1 MNLFD
6 EFITIVKKLRAPDG
20 CPWDREQTLKSLTP
34 YIIEE
39 AYEFM
44 LAYAAQGRI
53 DEDESSSPS
62 IRELLENAKK
72 SLLKLANKMG
82 LKDEDIRKLY
92 GIDFE
97 NFVKILSND
106 ATKSQNAV
114 KLVLSSQTITSQL
127 IDNLN
132 ASIHLRALLTDMF
145 LVDEYINNVK

>member
-1 MNLFD
+1 MNKKNFVS
-6 EFITIVKKLRAPDG
+6 EFHDATEA
-20 CPWDREQTLKSLTP
+20 
-34 YIIEE
+34 IEE

-53 DEDESSSPS
+53 DEDESSAPS
-62 IRELLENAKK
+62 IRQLLENAKK
-72 SLLKLANKMG
+72 SLLKLANKME
-82 LKDEDIRKLY
+82 LKDEDVRKLF

-97 NFVKILSND
+97 NFINILSHD
-106 ATKSQNAV
+106 ANKSQNAV

>member
-1 MNLFD
+1 MNKKNFVS
-6 EFITIVKKLRAPDG
+6 EFHDATEA
-20 CPWDREQTLKSLTP
+20 
-34 YIIEE
+34 IEE

-92 GIDFE
+92 CIDFE

>member
-1 MNLFD
+1 MNKKNFVS
-6 EFITIVKKLRAPDG
+6 EFHDATEA
-20 CPWDREQTLKSLTP
+20 
-34 YIIEE
+34 IEE

-114 KLVLSSQTITSQL
+114 ILVLSSQTITSQL

>member
-1 MNLFD
+1 MNKKNFVS
-6 EFITIVKKLRAPDG
+6 EFHDATEA
-20 CPWDREQTLKSLTP
+20 
-34 YIIEE
+34 IEE

-82 LKDEDIRKLY
+82 QKDEDIRKLF

>member
-1 MNLFD
+1 MNKKK
-6 EFITIVKKLRAPDG
+6 FISAFHGATEA
-20 CPWDREQTLKSLTP
+20 
-34 YIIEE
+34 IEE

-132 ASIHLRALLTDMF
+132 ASIHLRALLTDIF

>member
-1 MNLFD
+1 MNKKKFVS
-6 EFITIVKKLRAPDG
+6 EFHDATEA
-20 CPWDREQTLKSLTP
+20 
-34 YIIEE
+34 IEE

>member
-1 MNLFD
+1 
-6 EFITIVKKLRAPDG
+6 
-20 CPWDREQTLKSLTP
+20 
-34 YIIEE
+34 
-39 AYEFM
+39 
-44 LAYAAQGRI
+44 
-53 DEDESSSPS
+53 
-62 IRELLENAKK
+62 
-72 SLLKLANKMG
+72 MG
-82 LKDEDIRKLY
+82 LKDEDIRKLF

-106 ATKSQNAV
+106 ASKSHNAV

>member
-1 MNLFD
+1 MDKKNFVS
-6 EFITIVKKLRAPDG
+6 EFHDATEA
-20 CPWDREQTLKSLTP
+20 
-34 YIIEE
+34 IEE

-132 ASIHLRALLTDMF
+132 ASIHLRALLTDIF

>member
-1 MNLFD
+1 MNKKNFVS
-6 EFITIVKKLRAPDG
+6 EFHDATEA
-20 CPWDREQTLKSLTP
+20 
-34 YIIEE
+34 IEE

-106 ATKSQNAV
+106 ASKSQNAV

>member
-1 MNLFD
+1 MNKKNFVS
-6 EFITIVKKLRAPDG
+6 EFHDATEA
-20 CPWDREQTLKSLTP
+20 
-34 YIIEE
+34 IEE

-145 LVDEYINNVK
+145 LVDEYINNVKFFT

>member
-1 MNLFD
+1 MNKKNFVS
-6 EFITIVKKLRAPDG
+6 EFHDATEA
-20 CPWDREQTLKSLTP
+20 
-34 YIIEE
+34 IEE

>member
-1 MNLFD
+1 MNKKNFVS
-6 EFITIVKKLRAPDG
+6 EFHDATEA
-20 CPWDREQTLKSLTP
+20 
-34 YIIEE
+34 IEE

-72 SLLKLANKMG
+72 SLIKLANKMG

>member
-1 MNLFD
+1 MNKKNFVS
-6 EFITIVKKLRAPDG
+6 EFHDAS
-20 CPWDREQTLKSLTP
+20 EA
-34 YIIEE
+34 IEE

-53 DEDESSSPS
+53 DEDESSAPS
-62 IRELLENAKK
+62 IRQLLENAKK

>member
-1 MNLFD
+1 MNKKNFVS
-6 EFITIVKKLRAPDG
+6 EFHDATEA
-20 CPWDREQTLKSLTP
+20 
-34 YIIEE
+34 IEE

-53 DEDESSSPS
+53 DEDESSAPS
-62 IRELLENAKK
+62 IRQLLENAKK

-106 ATKSQNAV
+106 ANKSQNAV

>member
-1 MNLFD
+1 MNKKNFVS
-6 EFITIVKKLRAPDG
+6 EFHDATEA
-20 CPWDREQTLKSLTP
+20 
-34 YIIEE
+34 IEE

-82 LKDEDIRKLY
+82 QKDEDIRKLF

-106 ATKSQNAV
+106 ASKSQNAV

-145 LVDEYINNVK
+145 LVDEYMNNLK

>member
-1 MNLFD
+1 MNKKNFVS
-6 EFITIVKKLRAPDG
+6 EFHDATEA
-20 CPWDREQTLKSLTP
+20 
-34 YIIEE
+34 IEE

-44 LAYAAQGRI
+44 LAYAAQGRT
-53 DEDESSSPS
+53 DEDESSAPS
-62 IRELLENAKK
+62 IRQLLENAKK

-106 ATKSQNAV
+106 ASKSQNAV

-145 LVDEYINNVK
+145 LVDEYMNNLK

>member
-1 MNLFD
+1 MNKKNFVS
-6 EFITIVKKLRAPDG
+6 EFHDATEA
-20 CPWDREQTLKSLTP
+20 
-34 YIIEE
+34 IEE

-44 LAYAAQGRI
+44 LAYAAQGRT
-53 DEDESSSPS
+53 DEDESSAPS
-62 IRELLENAKK
+62 IRQLLENAKK
-72 SLLKLANKMG
+72 SLLKLANKME
-82 LKDEDIRKLY
+82 LKDEDVRKLF

-97 NFVKILSND
+97 NFINILSHD
-106 ATKSQNAV
+106 ANKSHFAV

>member
-1 MNLFD
+1 MNKKNFVS
-6 EFITIVKKLRAPDG
+6 EFHDATEA
-20 CPWDREQTLKSLTP
+20 
-34 YIIEE
+34 IEE

-82 LKDEDIRKLY
+82 LKDEDIRKLF

-106 ATKSQNAV
+106 ASKSQNAV

>member
-1 MNLFD
+1 MDKKNFVS
-6 EFITIVKKLRAPDG
+6 EFHDATEA
-20 CPWDREQTLKSLTP
+20 
-34 YIIEE
+34 IEE

>member
-1 MNLFD
+1 MNKKNFVS
-6 EFITIVKKLRAPDG
+6 EFHDATEA
-20 CPWDREQTLKSLTP
+20 
-34 YIIEE
+34 IEE

-62 IRELLENAKK
+62 IRELLQNAKK
-72 SLLKLANKMG
+72 SLLKLANKME
-82 LKDEDIRKLY
+82 LKDEDIRKLF

-97 NFVKILSND
+97 NFINILSHD
-106 ATKSQNAV
+106 ANKSHIAG
-114 KLVLSSQTITSQL
+114 KLVLSSQMITSQL